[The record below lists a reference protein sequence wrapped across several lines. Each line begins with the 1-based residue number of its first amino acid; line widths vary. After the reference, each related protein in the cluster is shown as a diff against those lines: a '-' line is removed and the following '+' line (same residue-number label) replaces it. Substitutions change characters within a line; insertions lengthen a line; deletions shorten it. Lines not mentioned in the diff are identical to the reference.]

1 MVDLD
6 AISHPSLWP
15 HVFSVFYAS
24 CVIVLVLSSG
34 RQSEPHE
41 EVNMALEEQED
52 AVELPTLMYASAGYS
67 RLQSGCRMWT
77 VSLPCSY
84 ANSEC
89 VLFIF
94 G

>member
-1 MVDLD
+1 M
-6 AISHPSLWP
+6 
-15 HVFSVFYAS
+15 FSVFYAS
-24 CVIVLVLSSG
+24 CVIVFVISSG
-34 RQSEPHE
+34 KQSEPHE
-41 EVNMALEEQED
+41 EVNTALEEQED

-67 RLQSGCRMWT
+67 RLQSGCRTWA
-77 VSLPCSY
+77 VSLPRSY